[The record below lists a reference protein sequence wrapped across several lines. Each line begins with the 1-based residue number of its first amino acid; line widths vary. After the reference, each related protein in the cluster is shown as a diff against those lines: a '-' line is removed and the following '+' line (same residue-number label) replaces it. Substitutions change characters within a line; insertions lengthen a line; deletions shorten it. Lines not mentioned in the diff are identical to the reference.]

1 MLLIVTDVNDSVQKI
16 ISLLRN
22 HTKQYPPPLSDFV
35 VAEFGPDPFLILVAC
50 LLSLRAKDSMTIHV
64 VRDLFATVRTPE
76 QLCACALPT
85 LERLIKRIGFYKTK
99 ARTLKAVACI
109 IVHEFGGK
117 VPRMYE
123 QLISIKGVGPKTA
136 NLVLGVAFG
145 VPAIC
150 VDVHVHRICNRF
162 GLIKTKTPEQ
172 TEAALQKL
180 LDKKYWTEWNSLVVT
195 WGQQVC
201 TPVSPRCSTCALAN
215 LCKRV
220 GVMRAR

>member
-1 MLLIVTDVNDSVQKI
+1 
-16 ISLLRN
+16 
-22 HTKQYPPPLSDFV
+22 
-35 VAEFGPDPFLILVAC
+35 
-50 LLSLRAKDSMTIHV
+50 
-64 VRDLFATVRTPE
+64 
-76 QLCACALPT
+76 
-85 LERLIKRIGFYKTK
+85 
-99 ARTLKAVACI
+99 
-109 IVHEFGGK
+109 
-117 VPRMYE
+117 MYE